1 MPKYSTGGS
10 GGGAGGDACELCGQE
25 TADLGQAN
33 VAGATLLVC
42 SACRSHDDAGNA
54 PSSADDT
61 SDGPDHT
68 GTGGGSASTGGAS
81 TGTRSRTQELANKQ
95 ARMYDAATGG
105 SDRWE
110 AEGTS
115 YEDDQL
121 PYLVTDYGDRAT
133 EARQAAG
140 LTVEELA
147 AELDVDERDLLAV
160 EDGRAATATVGGSV
174 VRALAD
180 RLDVTLVDE

>member
-10 GGGAGGDACELCGQE
+10 GGGTGGDACELCGRE
-25 TADLGQAN
+25 TTDLGQAN

-68 GTGGGSASTGGAS
+68 GTGGGS

-121 PYLVTDYGDRAT
+121 PYLVADYGDRAT

-140 LTVEELA
+140 LTVEEVA
-147 AELDVDERDLLAV
+147 AELDVEERDLLAI

-180 RLDVTLVDE
+180 RLGVTLVDE

>member
-10 GGGAGGDACELCGQE
+10 GGGAGGDACELCGRE
-25 TADLGQAN
+25 TTDLGQAN

-61 SDGPDHT
+61 SDGSDHT
-68 GTGGGSASTGGAS
+68 GTGGGS

-121 PYLVTDYGDRAT
+121 PYLVADYGDRAT

-140 LTVEELA
+140 LTVDELA
-147 AELDVDERDLLAV
+147 ADLDVDERDLLAI

>member
-10 GGGAGGDACELCGQE
+10 GGGADGDACELCGRE
-25 TADLGQAN
+25 TTDLERAN

-54 PSSADDT
+54 PSSDDDT
-61 SDGPDHT
+61 AGSRGH
-68 GTGGGSASTGGAS
+68 TGGGSPSTGGAS

-105 SDRWE
+105 SDHWE
-110 AEGTS
+110 TEGTS

-121 PYLVTDYGDRAT
+121 PYLVADYGDRAT

-147 AELDVDERDLLAV
+147 ADLDVDERDLRAI

-180 RLDVTLVDE
+180 RFNVTLVDE

>member
-10 GGGAGGDACELCGQE
+10 GGGAGGDACELCGRE
-25 TADLGQAN
+25 TTDLGQAN

-54 PSSADDT
+54 PSSDDDT
-61 SDGPDHT
+61 SDGSDHT
-68 GTGGGSASTGGAS
+68 GTGGGS

-121 PYLVTDYGDRAT
+121 PYLVADYGDRAT

-140 LTVEELA
+140 LTVDELA
-147 AELDVDERDLLAV
+147 ADLDVDERDLLAI

-174 VRALAD
+174 VRAPAG

>member
-10 GGGAGGDACELCGQE
+10 GGGDGGDACELCGRE
-25 TADLGQAN
+25 TTDLGQAN

-68 GTGGGSASTGGAS
+68 GTGGGS

-121 PYLVTDYGDRAT
+121 PYLVADYGDRTT

-147 AELDVDERDLLAV
+147 AELDVDEQDLLAI

-174 VRALAD
+174 VHALAD
-180 RLDVTLVDE
+180 QLDVTLVDE

>member
-1 MPKYSTGGS
+1 
-10 GGGAGGDACELCGQE
+10 
-25 TADLGQAN
+25 

-68 GTGGGSASTGGAS
+68 GTGGGS

-121 PYLVTDYGDRAT
+121 PYLVADYGDRAT

-147 AELDVDERDLLAV
+147 AELDVDERDLLAI

>member
-1 MPKYSTGGS
+1 MPKYSTGDS
-10 GGGAGGDACELCGQE
+10 GGDAGGDACELCGRE
-25 TADLGQAN
+25 TTDLGQAN

-42 SACRSHDDAGNA
+42 SSCRSHDDAGNA
-54 PSSADDT
+54 PGDADDASGAPGHAGT
-61 SDGPDHT
+61 DGE
-68 GTGGGSASTGGAS
+68 S

-110 AEGTS
+110 TEGTS

-121 PYLVTDYGDRAT
+121 PYLVADYGDRAT

-140 LTVEELA
+140 LTVDELA
-147 AELDVDERDLLAV
+147 AETDVDERDILAI
-160 EDGRAATATVGGSV
+160 EDGRAATASVGGSV

>member
-10 GGGAGGDACELCGQE
+10 GGGAGGDACELCGRE
-25 TADLGQAN
+25 TTDLGQAN

-54 PSSADDT
+54 PSSADDM

-68 GTGGGSASTGGAS
+68 GTGGGS

-121 PYLVTDYGDRAT
+121 PYLVADYGDRAT

-140 LTVEELA
+140 LTVEEVA
-147 AELDVDERDLLAV
+147 AELDVEERDLLAI

-180 RLDVTLVDE
+180 RLGVTLVDE

>member
-10 GGGAGGDACELCGQE
+10 GGGAGGDACELCGRE
-25 TADLGQAN
+25 TTDLGQAN

-68 GTGGGSASTGGAS
+68 GTGGGS

-121 PYLVTDYGDRAT
+121 PYLVADYGDRAT

-140 LTVEELA
+140 LTVEEVA
-147 AELDVDERDLLAV
+147 AELNVEERDLLAI

-180 RLDVTLVDE
+180 RLGVTLVDE

>member
-10 GGGAGGDACELCGQE
+10 GGGAGGDACELCGRE
-25 TADLGQAN
+25 TTDLGQAN

-68 GTGGGSASTGGAS
+68 GTGGGS

-121 PYLVTDYGDRAT
+121 PYLVADYGDRAT

-140 LTVEELA
+140 LTVEEVA
-147 AELDVDERDLLAV
+147 AELDVEERDLLAI

-180 RLDVTLVDE
+180 RLGVTLVDE